1 MVVVEPPYCPKHHKI
16 IIIWTK
22 TKINKKFIKR
32 RLHRNNN
39 AIATAN
45 INKTTNFPK
54 LKQKRTTQARIHPV
68 SNLSQQFIPI
78 KIKSGLLKIS
88 HFLILKLMGNI
99 YRRGYNKIIK
109 NKKWISRKMMELDI
123 SILRFHKLM
132 HLQNGRLLIQK
143 NSLLLLTTTPNTKV
157 KHCHSIQVSTSLKM
171 KTNPITHRRKN
182 CSPAITNIARSKSWL
197 RTANQLITPA
207 QWVMF
212 KVETWVGKLTHPHCE
227 VHPLTALIKT
237 TPEFKLFREF
247 KIRLEQMIPPWKQWF
262 RLSVI
267 RLIPRDRCLRL
278 RLLMYISSAQ
288 KCAKTSSSQVNA
300 NMATR

>member
-109 NKKWISRKMMELDI
+109 NKK
-123 SILRFHKLM
+123 
-132 HLQNGRLLIQK
+132 
-143 NSLLLLTTTPNTKV
+143 
-157 KHCHSIQVSTSLKM
+157 
-171 KTNPITHRRKN
+171 
-182 CSPAITNIARSKSWL
+182 
-197 RTANQLITPA
+197 
-207 QWVMF
+207 
-212 KVETWVGKLTHPHCE
+212 
-227 VHPLTALIKT
+227 
-237 TPEFKLFREF
+237 
-247 KIRLEQMIPPWKQWF
+247 
-262 RLSVI
+262 
-267 RLIPRDRCLRL
+267 
-278 RLLMYISSAQ
+278 
-288 KCAKTSSSQVNA
+288 
-300 NMATR
+300 